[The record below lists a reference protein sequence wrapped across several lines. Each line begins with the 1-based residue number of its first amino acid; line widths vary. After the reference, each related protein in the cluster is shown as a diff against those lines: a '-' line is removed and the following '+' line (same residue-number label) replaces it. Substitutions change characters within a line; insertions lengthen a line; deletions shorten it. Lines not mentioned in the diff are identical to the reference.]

1 MFAKVSERLAL
12 STNVTWKFD
21 MEEFSHRKLSEL
33 EVSTQHTYISNRF
46 AAIEILYDS
55 ENISR
60 DWENIKG
67 NIKTSAKES
76 LRLHNFKQHKS
87 QFE

>member
-1 MFAKVSERLAL
+1 VSWRLAH
-12 STNVTWKFD
+12 ST
-21 MEEFSHRKLSEL
+21 H
-33 EVSTQHTYISNRF
+33 ISKRF

-76 LRLHNFKQHKS
+76 LGLHNFKQHKS
-87 QFE
+87 QFK